1 MSKAYFSCA
10 GQSISV
16 VVVGYSTTL
25 GTQLLGSQLRDSRQN
40 YPVRARQG
48 SLSLKLQMRG
58 YEEQV
63 SLADFFRGSHLLSAA
78 RVDPLVRFTYP
89 ELGMDYLGYIPDIPA
104 GLTTGNF
111 FPTVTVTMSLAS
123 DLLMGR
129 TYTSSWGT
137 SWDKVTGGKVNI
149 DRLRQK
155 DASKKSSSKDKA
167 LENNPPEKPP
177 AYLKDWE

>member
-10 GQSISV
+10 GRSISV

-25 GTQLLGSQLRDSRQN
+25 GTQLLSSQLRDSKQN

-63 SLADFFRGSHLLSAA
+63 SLADFIRGSHLLAAA

-89 ELGMDYLGYIPDIPA
+89 ELEMDYLGYIPDIAA

-137 SWDKVTGGKVNI
+137 SWDRVTGGLVDI

-155 DASKKSSSKDKA
+155 DAPKKSSKDSA
-167 LENNPPEKPP
+167 LESNPPERPP
-177 AYLKDWE
+177 TY